1 MNSKERN
8 AIQCRERAKRV
19 ARLRAMGLSVKETAS
34 EVNVNP
40 EQIRKLQLLGERLIS
55 LEPEVS
61 P

>member
-8 AIQCRERAKRV
+8 QLQSQARAKRV
-19 ARLRAMGLSVKETAS
+19 YQLRAMGLSVKETAA

-55 LEPEVS
+55 IEVK

>member
-8 AIQCRERAKRV
+8 QIQCRARAKRV
-19 ARLRAMGLSVKETAS
+19 YQLRAMGLSVSETAT

-40 EQIRKLQLLGERLIS
+40 EQVRKLQLLGERLIS
-55 LEPEVS
+55 IEVK

>member
-8 AIQCRERAKRV
+8 QLQCQARAKRV
-19 ARLRAMGLSVKETAS
+19 AKLRAMGLSVKETAA

-55 LEPEVS
+55 VEVKS
-61 P
+61 